1 MEVLVYLALVVL
13 VAPYALM
20 GIAAYKTYL
29 KYSKKQSKSYLDLTE
44 SA

>member
-13 VAPYALM
+13 VVPYALM
-20 GIAAYKTYL
+20 GIAAIKMHL
-29 KYSKKQSKSYLDLTE
+29 KYSKNQSESYLDLTE